1 MELRAPCPINNV
13 ASVRVLAPSTLPW
26 GRGGVLA
33 FIFSMF
39 MFLDKR
45 SCVNQTAS
53 FCRAGFWVWF
63 GLVSLV
69 PLLGSSGVTT
79 CTGRMVRKED
89 TGKLEVTTSSRRN
102 LQTSCHRLRH
112 EDENSALPHAQI
124 PSSEL
129 GW

>member
-69 PLLGSSGVTT
+69 PLLGSSGVQRHQGSGSLLLTP
-79 CTGRMVRKED
+79 RLD
-89 TGKLEVTTSSRRN
+89 A
-102 LQTSCHRLRH
+102 QTSFAKLCGHW
-112 EDENSALPHAQI
+112 S
-124 PSSEL
+124 
-129 GW
+129 

>member
-69 PLLGSSGVTT
+69 PLLGSSGVYACSLYT
-79 CTGRMVRKED
+79 
-89 TGKLEVTTSSRRN
+89 
-102 LQTSCHRLRH
+102 LQK
-112 EDENSALPHAQI
+112 
-124 PSSEL
+124 
-129 GW
+129 G

>member
-53 FCRAGFWVWF
+53 FCRAGFWVWTSQF
-63 GLVSLV
+63 GAAARVLRGLCLQSLH
-69 PLLGSSGVTT
+69 PPERLSLI
-79 CTGRMVRKED
+79 
-89 TGKLEVTTSSRRN
+89 LE
-102 LQTSCHRLRH
+102 
-112 EDENSALPHAQI
+112 PHTAA
-124 PSSEL
+124 
-129 GW
+129 